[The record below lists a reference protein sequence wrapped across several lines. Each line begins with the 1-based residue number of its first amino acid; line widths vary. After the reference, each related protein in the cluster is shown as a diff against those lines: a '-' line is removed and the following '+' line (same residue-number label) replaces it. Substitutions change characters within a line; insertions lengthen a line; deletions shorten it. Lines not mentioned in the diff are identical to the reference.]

1 MGDTTH
7 ERIFDKLEEI
17 GEKLAALGATCPARE
32 KRLDAIDARLRSV
45 EAVQNKAIG
54 IVTVVSIVVG
64 SIGAVVTT
72 IIKKALSQ

>member
-1 MGDTTH
+1 MADTTH

-32 KRLDAIDARLRSV
+32 KRLDAIDVRLRNV

-54 IVTVVSIVVG
+54 IVTVVSLFVG
-64 SIGAVVTT
+64 AIGAIVTS
-72 IIKKALSQ
+72 IVKKALAQ